1 MESWPGIAPNW
12 PDRAL
17 VSVPA
22 PSKCTGIPFAMTD
35 RVRVGRGGVRRN
47 PCHVPY
53 VTAHADLAL
62 HRFTVSDKPAMLNS
76 VDTFDV
82 PTRVRELE
90 LSINRRVRE
99 ALQPFIGDSATLE
112 ATSREILLISR
123 DYAGSFQAIT
133 NRARI
138 RREREGE

>member
-1 MESWPGIAPNW
+1 MFRRTARDVRLTG
-12 PDRAL
+12 
-17 VSVPA
+17 PA
-22 PSKCTGIPFAMTD
+22 AVLGVNLANCVTKASGATPL
-35 RVRVGRGGVRRN
+35 GGFFSFCPVFTYRN
-47 PCHVPY
+47 Q
-53 VTAHADLAL
+53 T
-62 HRFTVSDKPAMLNS
+62 AMLNS

-138 RREREGE
+138 RREREAE

>member
-1 MESWPGIAPNW
+1 
-12 PDRAL
+12 
-17 VSVPA
+17 
-22 PSKCTGIPFAMTD
+22 
-35 RVRVGRGGVRRN
+35 
-47 PCHVPY
+47 
-53 VTAHADLAL
+53 
-62 HRFTVSDKPAMLNS
+62 MLNS

-99 ALQPFIGDSATLE
+99 ALQPFIRDSATLE

>member
-1 MESWPGIAPNW
+1 
-12 PDRAL
+12 
-17 VSVPA
+17 
-22 PSKCTGIPFAMTD
+22 
-35 RVRVGRGGVRRN
+35 
-47 PCHVPY
+47 
-53 VTAHADLAL
+53 
-62 HRFTVSDKPAMLNS
+62 MLNS

-99 ALQPFIGDSATLE
+99 VLRPFIKDPATLE

-138 RREREGE
+138 RTEREAE